1 MTCARAGVASS
12 TPAPPHAAEQ
22 PAEQTAVGAPK
33 GAARQGVRSALRP
46 DPHPASGARQSSR
59 GPVAWLH
66 IVAPR
71 YQGAVSTATS
81 TCACG
86 WHRQAAGVRQVLALV
101 ADHTDHRTTCPLRH
115 RAETRNAA

>member
-1 MTCARAGVASS
+1 MTRARAGVASS
-12 TPAPPHAAEQ
+12 TPTPAA
-22 PAEQTAVGAPK
+22 PAEQTAQGTAVGAPK
-33 GAARQGVRSALRP
+33 GAARQGVRSALRL
-46 DPHPASGARQSSR
+46 DPHPASGARPGAL

-71 YQGAVSTATS
+71 YQGAVPTATS

-101 ADHTDHRTTCPLRH
+101 AEHTDHRTTCPLRH

>member
-1 MTCARAGVASS
+1 MTRSRAGVASS
-12 TPAPPHAAEQ
+12 TPTPAALAEQ
-22 PAEQTAVGAPK
+22 GAEQTAVGAPK

-46 DPHPASGARQSSR
+46 DPHPTSGARPNGR

-66 IVAPR
+66 IVTPR
-71 YQGAVSTATS
+71 YQGAVPTATS

-86 WHRQAAGVRQVLALV
+86 WHRQAAGIRQVLALV

>member
-1 MTCARAGVASS
+1 MTRARAGVASS
-12 TPAPPHAAEQ
+12 TPTPPHAAKQ
-22 PAEQTAVGAPK
+22 AAGQTAVGALK
-33 GAARQGVRSALRP
+33 GAARQGVRSVPRSGP
-46 DPHPASGARQSSR
+46 RPASDARPNGR

-71 YQGAVSTATS
+71 YQGAVPTATS

-86 WHRQAAGVRQVLALV
+86 WHRQAAGIRQVLALV